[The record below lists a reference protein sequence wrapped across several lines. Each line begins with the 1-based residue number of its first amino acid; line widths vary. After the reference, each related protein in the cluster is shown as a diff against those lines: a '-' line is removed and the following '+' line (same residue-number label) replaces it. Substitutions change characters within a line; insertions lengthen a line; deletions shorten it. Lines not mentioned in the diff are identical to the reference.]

1 MPRRNAGLRRGVAP
15 CADGTQTC
23 VAGAGGVGSSWGA
36 CGAQVL
42 PGPEVCDGADSNCDG
57 RVDEGCA
64 CRAGAM
70 QPCYEG
76 AAGTAGVGLCRAGSQ
91 GCVLGAGGV
100 GSAWVACA
108 GQTLPAGEV
117 CNTLDDN
124 CNGAVDDGV
133 SCSGP
138 SGTCP
143 APVTAPAGTTVQLT
157 ANPANGATYRWEVVA
172 APPGGAYTLGSPTTP
187 STTFTSVIVGAF
199 GLRFTVTDAMGRTAT
214 CTTTVTMQGHGLRV
228 ELIWAGGDSA
238 NRVDMDLQVH
248 NRLAASWSV
257 TSNNVNV
264 CYWNNRNPEWDA
276 AGPTDNPALDV
287 DNLVGLGPENVRVDA
302 PPTTQVYSVGVARV
316 QLTSPATCTVTTVN
330 DVITGAAAQVGSP

>member
-1 MPRRNAGLRRGVAP
+1 
-15 CADGTQTC
+15 
-23 VAGAGGVGSSWGA
+23 
-36 CGAQVL
+36 
-42 PGPEVCDGADSNCDG
+42 
-57 RVDEGCA
+57 
-64 CRAGAM
+64 
-70 QPCYEG
+70 
-76 AAGTAGVGLCRAGSQ
+76 
-91 GCVLGAGGV
+91 
-100 GSAWVACA
+100 
-108 GQTLPAGEV
+108 
-117 CNTLDDN
+117 
-124 CNGAVDDGV
+124 
-133 SCSGP
+133 
-138 SGTCP
+138 
-143 APVTAPAGTTVQLT
+143 
-157 ANPANGATYRWEVVA
+157 VVA